1 MCRVPFYGLSDGNW
15 HHLAIS
21 VSAKR
26 LALHVDCIQLLSTD
40 WEYHGMENSTAGLLM
55 IGGIIEGDETQFEV
69 LEDPSMSAKY
79 TILNEGSRLMKTKNI
94 RACSLTL
101 V

>member
-1 MCRVPFYGLSDGNW
+1 
-15 HHLAIS
+15 
-21 VSAKR
+21 
-26 LALHVDCIQLLSTD
+26 
-40 WEYHGMENSTAGLLM
+40 M